1 MTTPVQPSPQSQ
13 KTLRVLQQAVT
24 KALDRK
30 QRLGQYAVVWQDG
43 APVRVGGEINN
54 LEILSLLAEKTFL
67 EEQLTGLPESARLT
81 RMSTVARLKNIEAL
95 LAQKRV
101 DKR

>member
-1 MTTPVQPSPQSQ
+1 MITPVQPSPQSQ

-67 EEQLTGLPESARLT
+67 EEQLTGLPELARLT

>member
-1 MTTPVQPSPQSQ
+1 MITPVQPSPQSQ

>member
-13 KTLRVLQQAVT
+13 RILQVLQQAVS

-30 QRLGQYAVVWQDG
+30 RRLGQYAVVWQDG

-54 LEILSLLAEKTFL
+54 MEIPSLQAEKTFL
-67 EEQLTGLPESARLT
+67 EEQLPGLPESARLT